1 MIVRDFMTPDPV
13 TADPGT
19 TVHDALALM
28 EHHGVRHLPV
38 LVGDSLVG
46 VVSDRDLVGEIG
58 FSFYSW
64 SAPGTPKETRLDEVM
79 QKNVITVNP
88 ADPVIAAAVELSA
101 QGIGCLPVIEDR
113 KLVGIVS
120 ETDLLRLV
128 SQLEDSPG
136 RVASAI
142 GSIGAARAVTAEPG
156 ATVEQ
161 LDELMTAKGI
171 RHVPIAL
178 GGEIVGMVSDRDM
191 RRAGW
196 YGVQGHA
203 RADEIMSKGVV
214 VVSSAQT
221 AQQAALVMSDRR
233 ISALLLESEAGD
245 PGIVTSTDLLDF
257 ALGAL
262 Q

>member
-13 TADPGT
+13 ISDPET
-19 TVHDALALM
+19 SIHDALAAM
-28 EHHGVRHLPV
+28 ELHGVRHLPIMAD
-38 LVGDSLVG
+38 GALVG

-64 SAPGTPKETRLDEVM
+64 SNPGSLRETRLAEVM
-79 QKNVITVNP
+79 QKNVITVRP
-88 ADPVIAAAVELSA
+88 DDPVIAAAVELSA
-101 QGIGCLPVIEDR
+101 QGIGCLPVMESG

-128 SQLEDSPG
+128 AKLQDGPE
-136 RVASAI
+136 RIAQAI
-142 GSIGAARAVTAEPG
+142 GSIGASLAVTAEPS

-171 RHVPIAL
+171 RHVPIATA
-178 GGEIVGMVSDRDM
+178 GAVVGMVSDRDM

-203 RADEIMSKGVV
+203 RADEVMSKDVV
-214 VVSSAQT
+214 AVPAAHTV
-221 AQQAALVMSDRR
+221 QQAALVMSERR
-233 ISALLLESEAGD
+233 ISALLLESEGHD